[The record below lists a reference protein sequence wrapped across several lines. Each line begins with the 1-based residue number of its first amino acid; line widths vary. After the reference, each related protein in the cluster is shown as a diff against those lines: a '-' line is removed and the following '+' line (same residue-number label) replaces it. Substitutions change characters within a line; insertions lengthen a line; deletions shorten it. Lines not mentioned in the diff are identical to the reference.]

1 MRNEITQQELY
12 KMVLK
17 YFRQQISV
25 PRAQIQMLGV
35 IHGVDQEAKFLA
47 TGQRD
52 GGGYHLSEAQ
62 REEIAGIVWDLVVQ
76 RIVTFTQQ
84 GYPWLRVTEYGKR
97 VVEQEGPV
105 PYDPAGYLDQIRT

>member
-52 GGGYHLSEAQ
+52 GGGYRRL
-62 REEIAGIVWDLVVQ
+62 REGRQGQHGATVIGRAGQDERAPVQ
-76 RIVTFTQQ
+76 AARQTA
-84 GYPWLRVTEYGKR
+84 PNAPCSPR
-97 VVEQEGPV
+97 
-105 PYDPAGYLDQIRT
+105 